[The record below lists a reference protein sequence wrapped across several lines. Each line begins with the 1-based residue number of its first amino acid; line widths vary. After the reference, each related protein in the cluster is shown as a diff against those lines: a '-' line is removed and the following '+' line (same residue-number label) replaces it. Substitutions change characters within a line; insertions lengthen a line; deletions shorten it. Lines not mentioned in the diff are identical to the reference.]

1 MTFTARSDRRFIRST
16 YRSNRF
22 VLAEIDAPA
31 ARRERKRPPVH
42 LAFVIDRSGSMG
54 GEKIRLAKLAVE
66 ESLARLHDDDRFAIV
81 VYDEAI
87 DVVFPSTLATP
98 DARRSALARLSEID
112 ARGSTDLGGGWL
124 RGCEQV
130 ALALSEE
137 GVNRTLLLTDG
148 LANVGITDRDEL
160 ARHAAELRARG
171 VSTTTFGVGQDFDE
185 VLLQAMA
192 DAGGGHF
199 YFIADAAAIRD
210 YVTSEV
216 GETLEIVARDVS
228 LQVSAPDGVQVEP
241 LSPFPSQA
249 SRDGRTVLNLG
260 DLVAEQRLQ
269 VVLRLNF
276 PYGEIGHE
284 TGALVSLSDRD
295 DVSRRRL
302 GQARLGVRRQPGER
316 PPGSGP
322 RRRPS
327 RRPDLRG
334 ASPSGGNR
342 PEPNGRLPRRPRGP
356 VRRRPPDP
364 RLRRPRPASCARS
377 SASSS
382 ARPPSWPHRWPSFQ
396 GRKCTSRAPTT
407 FGCGPPMGRQRR
419 DRAPRIFVGDSF
431 RLSTGST
438 IGNEAD
444 QGAGGAPGDLVKA
457 DGRGNPNVPSIL
469 ALLAEGADPYEATG
483 CLDPR

>member
-31 ARRERKRPPVH
+31 ARRERQRPPVH

-66 ESLARLHDDDRFAIV
+66 ESLARLHEDDRFAIV

-98 DARRSALARLSEID
+98 DARRSALARLGEID

-130 ALALSEE
+130 ALALSAE

-171 VSTTTFGVGQDFDE
+171 VGTTTFGVGQDFDE

-228 LQVSAPDGVQVEP
+228 LQVSAPDGVQVES

-276 PYGEIGHE
+276 PYDEVGQE
-284 TGALVSLSDRD
+284 TGALISLSDRGGVLD
-295 DVSRRRL
+295 AAPVKLGWEYADNRVNDLQDRDRDVDRAVARIFAARARQEAVGRNRAGDYRGARETLSGVARRIRDYAGRDHELREIVSELERETAVMAAPMAELSRK
-302 GQARLGVRRQPGER
+302 QIHFASANMARMRTPEGKATK
-316 PPGSGP
+316 GP
-322 RRRPS
+322 RP
-327 RRPDLRG
+327 
-334 ASPSGGNR
+334 
-342 PEPNGRLPRRPRGP
+342 
-356 VRRRPPDP
+356 
-364 RLRRPRPASCARS
+364 
-377 SASSS
+377 
-382 ARPPSWPHRWPSFQ
+382 
-396 GRKCTSRAPTT
+396 
-407 FGCGPPMGRQRR
+407 
-419 DRAPRIFVGDSF
+419 
-431 RLSTGST
+431 
-438 IGNEAD
+438 
-444 QGAGGAPGDLVKA
+444 
-457 DGRGNPNVPSIL
+457 
-469 ALLAEGADPYEATG
+469 
-483 CLDPR
+483 